1 MLSNCGAGEDSW
13 ESHGLPSRRSNQSIL
28 KEPWIFIGRTDA
40 EAQYFGHLMRRAD
53 SLEKTLMLGKIEGRR
68 RRGRQRM
75 RWLDG
80 IINSMDMSLSKLR
93 EIVKAREAWHAV
105 VHGVA
110 KSHTQLSD
118 WTTTTEMWS
127 IKCPGVE
134 MKNSHCRSL
143 VTPSKEEQRLSERG
157 DPGFFGW
164 VLSPQT
170 GVLIRKDEDTD
181 RRQTQRSWQG
191 KDDHPVGET
200 SASTCLQQ
208 CTNVIADMGTEDREG
223 KEERRPQ
230 GGSFK
235 GGGYFLKILCFKFG
249 CAGSY
254 LQHAN
259 S

>member
-1 MLSNCGAGEDSW
+1 
-13 ESHGLPSRRSNQSIL
+13 
-28 KEPWIFIGRTDA
+28 
-40 EAQYFGHLMRRAD
+40 
-53 SLEKTLMLGKIEGRR
+53 
-68 RRGRQRM
+68 
-75 RWLDG
+75 
-80 IINSMDMSLSKLR
+80 
-93 EIVKAREAWHAV
+93 
-105 VHGVA
+105 
-110 KSHTQLSD
+110 
-118 WTTTTEMWS
+118 
-127 IKCPGVE
+127 

-208 CTNVIADMGTEDREG
+208 CTNVIADMGTADREG